1 MGTLSPPRRLEK
13 PPFDRVPTRKLACKM
28 DGERERR
35 AKNEALFREVN
46 ERIEE
51 LSRRAGIADDDSLL
65 PGFVCECS
73 REDCT
78 ELLETTYQ
86 EYEAVRAHPRRF
98 LVLPGHEDLEVD
110 RVIERHK
117 DSLVVEKRD
126 DVNEIA
132 IAHDPR

>member
-1 MGTLSPPRRLEK
+1 
-13 PPFDRVPTRKLACKM
+13 M

-51 LSRRAGIADDDSLL
+51 LSRRAGLDDEDSLL

-73 REDCT
+73 QETCT
-78 ELLETTYQ
+78 ELLEATYQ
-86 EYEAVRAHPRRF
+86 QYEAVREHARRF

-126 DVNEIA
+126 EVSEIA
-132 IAHDPR
+132 VAYDPR